1 MAPTSNKA
9 LQHHWYAASCGRSL
23 HYGRDD
29 RSGGRGYRS
38 GGRGYRSGGR
48 DGCTYFV
55 ILSEAEGSPAIWH
68 LPRIR
73 PYNIISLLP
82 AVGDPSTTVGMT
94 EVEVGMTEVEVGMT
108 KVEVRMT
115 KVEVR
120 MTGVE
125 VEMAMAMAMAM
136 IE

>member
-38 GGRGYRSGGR
+38 GGR
-48 DGCTYFV
+48 DDCTYFV
-55 ILSEAEGSPAIWH
+55 ILSEAEGSPAVWH

-73 PYNIISLLP
+73 PYSIIGMLP

-108 KVEVRMT
+108 KVEV
-115 KVEVR
+115 
-120 MTGVE
+120 
-125 VEMAMAMAMAM
+125 EMAMAMAMAM

>member
-1 MAPTSNKA
+1 MAPASNKT
-9 LQHHWYAASCGRSL
+9 LQHHWSAASCGRSL

-29 RSGGRGYRS
+29 R
-38 GGRGYRSGGR
+38 
-48 DGCTYFV
+48 TYFV

-94 EVEVGMTEVEVGMT
+94 EVEV
-108 KVEVRMT
+108 
-115 KVEVR
+115 R